1 MKPES
6 HRPLLPLLPLLSL
19 LALAAVRVPA
29 AGAADVFA
37 RLAAAVP
44 RGSASAFADVDGDG
58 VPDAVCGHAT
68 AAGGAVAVFPGN
80 VDAVY
85 PNTPGAQ
92 ARKRART
99 FTSEAFLE
107 PRVYET
113 PVAADLVAVGDF
125 DADGHA
131 DVVAAKRGTRQSTGS
146 RGTDTAGS
154 RRRSASRSW
163 AG

>member
-6 HRPLLPLLPLLSL
+6 HRPLLPLLPAPVLPTRRRPRPRGRGRGRLRT
-19 LALAAVRVPA
+19 ARGRCPA
-29 AGAADVFA
+29 
-37 RLAAAVP
+37 
-44 RGSASAFADVDGDG
+44 GSASAFADVDGDG

-131 DVVAAKRGTRQSTGS
+131 DVVAAKRGDAAIHWLKGDGHGGS
-146 RGTDTAGS
+146 RW
-154 RRRSASRSW
+154 RSASRSW